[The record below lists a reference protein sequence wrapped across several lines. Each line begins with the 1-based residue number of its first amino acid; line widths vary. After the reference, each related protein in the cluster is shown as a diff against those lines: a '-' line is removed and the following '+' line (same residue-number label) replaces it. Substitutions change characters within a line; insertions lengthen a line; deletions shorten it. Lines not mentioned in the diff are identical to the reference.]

1 LSGARKSRAAERLRN
16 APEVRGDTTN
26 IAAPLPDNCPVRP
39 LGMAD
44 SKTPTAVYLSGS
56 GILMELSGQAHGQGN
71 LEGLFAPHNRY
82 LWDHWPRH
90 GKDGDIT
97 GFRAELARADLFKAA
112 AERGIWNEIDSV
124 RGAGAWRGRD
134 GQLMLHLGDRVQV
147 DGVEHGW
154 GEIDGRVYPASARL
168 LGPDPAPQPEGATGP
183 AAQLLELLET
193 WNWKHHAIAP
203 RLVLGWI
210 CAGFLGGALKWRPML
225 WPTGDRGTGKSTLL
239 ETITAL
245 FGPAGAIATGDTT
258 AAGIRQALMS
268 KALPVMLDELEAQDD
283 GGDKV
288 GKVLELMRQGSSGST
303 SLRGGAD
310 HKGTAFVNRSPML
323 ASSINVPPLRSQDRS
338 RIAVLELLALR
349 EGARAP
355 NWSDTR
361 LHRLGQ
367 QMLRR
372 MQDGWPQLEDRLTTW
387 RAELE
392 AHAGLDARG
401 QDQYGTLL
409 ACADLALHNAA
420 PDHEMLADVAA
431 AVRELLGDLRAD
443 DVADWRRCLDHML
456 TAPADAWRGGDRMTL
471 GALLAQ
477 SAGEGAPDASN
488 ESAQKALASYGLR
501 LVEELDQTKRR
512 RVRWLAI
519 ANQHNGLAR
528 VYDRTIWAGRS
539 GTSGG
544 WRQTLLR
551 APGAMPRE
559 ASLRFEGLQSR
570 VVLVPYGV
578 ALNQSAGVDA

>member
-1 LSGARKSRAAERLRN
+1 MAARPSRAAAKLRN
-16 APEVRGDTTN
+16 APEIKGDTPD
-26 IAAPLPDNCPVRP
+26 IGAPLPADCPVKP

-71 LEGLFAPHNRY
+71 LEGLFAPLNRY

-112 AERGIWNEIDSV
+112 AERGIFNELESV
-124 RGAGAWRGRD
+124 RGAGAWRGRN
-134 GQLMLHLGDRVQV
+134 GELVLHLGDRLLI
-147 DGVEHGW
+147 DGDERGW
-154 GEIDGRVYPASARL
+154 GEFDGLVYPASARL
-168 LGPDPAPQPEGATGP
+168 LGPDPAPQPPGTDGP
-183 AAQLLELLET
+183 AQVLLSMLET
-193 WNWKHHAIAP
+193 WHWKHGAIAP

-210 CAGFLGGALKWRPML
+210 CAGMLGGALKWRPAL
-225 WPTGDRGTGKSTLL
+225 WPTGDRGTGKSTLI
-239 ETITAL
+239 ETIKEL
-245 FGPAGAIATGDTT
+245 FGPNGAVATANTT

-268 KALPVMLDELEAQDD
+268 KTLPVLLDELEAQDD
-283 GGDKV
+283 GGDGV
-288 GKVLELMRQGSSGST
+288 HKVLELLRQASSGSIG
-303 SLRGGAD
+303 LRGGAD
-310 HKGTAFVNRSPML
+310 HKGQAFMIRSPML
-323 ASSINVPPLRSQDRS
+323 ATSINVPPLRNQDRS

-355 NWSDTR
+355 AWTEAR
-361 LHRLGQ
+361 LHALGRQ
-367 QMLRR
+367 LLRR
-372 MQDGWPQLEDRLTTW
+372 MQDGWGQLEDRLATW
-387 RAELE
+387 RSELGT
-392 AHAGLDARG
+392 HAGLDARG

-409 ACADLALHNAA
+409 ACADLALHDAP
-420 PDHEMLADVAA
+420 PDHETLAEVSA
-431 AVRELLGDLRAD
+431 AVGGLLGDLKAD

-477 SAGEGAPDASN
+477 AAGEGAAEASTD
-488 ESAQKALASYGLR
+488 SAQKALASYGLR
-501 LVEELDQTKRR
+501 LVDEFDEAQRIK
-512 RVRWLAI
+512 VRCLAV

-528 VYDRTIWAGRS
+528 VFDRTIWAGRS

-551 APGAMPRE
+551 APGAWPRL

-570 VVLVPYGV
+570 VVLVPYRT
-578 ALNQSAGVDA
+578 ALNQAEDVGA